1 MSSRGHAKKLT
12 ATVRFLRNPRSISF
26 PLLLGC
32 FELSYPSKCQNERAT
47 LLFDVHEQTVVR
59 LTSSSD
65 VEDMLRALK
74 LRKEIATGIDVF
86 DVHQGAADG
95 PTFMAVRAI
104 LGHARNVSTLVL
116 RLSFRRFRVFPRV
129 DVFEF
134 LVTLDANI
142 PHATVAPFL
151 LRHPRIEN
159 LTLGP
164 CGNSRRCPLSLC
176 PLPSLQWLT
185 CPPSCVRALTSGKP
199 VTWLAATNDGVEH
212 IPFPILKVLDFRPLG
227 TSAILTTLH
236 IDFDETSAQLLHRVS
251 TAAPALQN
259 LKLTESKFSQ
269 EVRS

>member
-1 MSSRGHAKKLT
+1 
-12 ATVRFLRNPRSISF
+12 
-26 PLLLGC
+26 
-32 FELSYPSKCQNERAT
+32 
-47 LLFDVHEQTVVR
+47 
-59 LTSSSD
+59 
-65 VEDMLRALK
+65 MLCALK
-74 LRKEIATGIDVF
+74 QRKEIATAIDVF

-95 PTFMAVRAI
+95 PTFKAVQAI
-104 LGHARNVSTLVL
+104 LGHAKNVSTLVL
-116 RLSFRRFRVFPRV
+116 RLSFRRFRVFPVV
-129 DVFEF
+129 DVFAF

-142 PHATVAPFL
+142 PHATIAPFL
-151 LRHPRIEN
+151 LRHPHVEN
-159 LTLGP
+159 LTLGL

-185 CPPSCVRALTSGKP
+185 CPLGCVRALTSGKP
-199 VTWLAATNDGVEH
+199 VTWLAATNDDVEH
-212 IPFPILKVLDFRPLG
+212 IPFPFLNVFDFRPLG